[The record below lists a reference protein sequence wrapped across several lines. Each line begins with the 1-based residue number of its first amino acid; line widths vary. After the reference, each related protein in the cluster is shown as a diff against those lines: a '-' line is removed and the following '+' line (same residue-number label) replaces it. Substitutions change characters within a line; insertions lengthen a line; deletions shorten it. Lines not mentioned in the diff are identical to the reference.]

1 MDKWGLKNGTR
12 PGITFLS
19 KHKEIKQ
26 DDKLPINAA
35 TMAQYPQIYAE
46 FPRIKVVQMTE
57 SGPTQTQ
64 KNTNIDNK
72 ADEVTANADIIY
84 LALMPNW
91 AVSEMSKYSWAVHV
105 MRMQMN
111 MSSQELMKSKLN

>member
-1 MDKWGLKNGTR
+1 
-12 PGITFLS
+12 
-19 KHKEIKQ
+19 
-26 DDKLPINAA
+26 
-35 TMAQYPQIYAE
+35 MAQYPQIYAE
-46 FPRIKVVQMTE
+46 FSRMKVVQITE